1 MFLKH
6 SKSGPGGKAQITWD
20 NPRELEAYIQ
30 KLQAAAERLSTE
42 NRKLRKWHTNFIEK
56 VYFPDEVEILLW
68 HTVTFLSFTWW
79 WVCLLFLKI
88 LLTGHIAYEYWSTSP
103 AAALERGASGAQNWF
118 CQPRVTGRVWFS
130 YCKLNIWLL
139 NSNQDLRLKHS
150 MIELILIMELLAV
163 LGKHLYPS

>member
-68 HTVTFLSFTWW
+68 HTLTFLSFT
-79 WVCLLFLKI
+79 
-88 LLTGHIAYEYWSTSP
+88 
-103 AAALERGASGAQNWF
+103 
-118 CQPRVTGRVWFS
+118 
-130 YCKLNIWLL
+130 
-139 NSNQDLRLKHS
+139 
-150 MIELILIMELLAV
+150 
-163 LGKHLYPS
+163 